1 VPSLPPAAPGLHPN
15 CARSAADPPP
25 ERSRDGRVSQT
36 AVRRDALFAF
46 SG

>member
-1 VPSLPPAAPGLHPN
+1 LHPN